1 MPVKLL
7 ILGGSTEA
15 SQFIQLIEGDERIA
29 PVLSLAGRTKS
40 PKLPLIPHRVGGFTG
55 IDGLTAYLRAKKIDA
70 IVDATHPFADQMTG
84 NAVVAAGR
92 VGIPLLRVN
101 RPAWMPVAGD
111 DWTMVPDMAAAAEAL
126 GETPKRVFLTI
137 GQKDL
142 KAFRE
147 APHHFY
153 LIRSVDP
160 PDPSA
165 RPEHCDVITAT
176 GPFRLDD
183 ERALISEHAIEVI
196 VTKNSGGSATAA
208 KLAAARELGVPV
220 VMVERPPAPEVET
233 VTTADEAHRWLNRV
247 LESVET

>member
-15 SQFIQLIEGDERIA
+15 SKFIQLIEGDERVA

-55 IDGLTAYLRAKKIDA
+55 IDGLTAYLRARKIDA
-70 IVDATHPFADQMTG
+70 IIDATHPFADQMTG

-92 VGIPLLRVN
+92 VGIPMLRIN
-101 RPAWMPVAGD
+101 RPAWAPVEGD
-111 DWTMVPDMAAAAEAL
+111 RWTMVPDMAAAAEAL

-142 KAFRE
+142 RAFRE
-147 APHHFY
+147 VPQHFY
-153 LIRSVDP
+153 LIRSID
-160 PDPSA
+160 A
-165 RPEHCDVITAT
+165 PEPNAQPENCEIITAT
-176 GPFRLDD
+176 GPFRMDD
-183 ERALISEHAIEVI
+183 ERSLIAGHGIEVL
-196 VTKNSGGSATAA
+196 VTKNSGGSATEA

-233 VTTADEAHRWLNRV
+233 VATADAAHQWLQQ
-247 LESVET
+247 LIEGVET